1 MAEQAL
7 GALGSMTARE
17 SGTGWRVV
25 CAPGCVAALLATW
38 VLATAGQVPQSG
50 VPLPLEPAR
59 ERGSSIT
66 PAFEG
71 WFTNK
76 DGSFSI
82 LVGYFNR
89 NQKQALDIPVGPNN
103 RIEPG
108 GPDMGQPTYFEP
120 RRQWGVFTIRVP
132 KDFGTKKLTWTL
144 VANGETNAI
153 PFSLHKNYE
162 VEPYKE
168 SGMGNTPPTVTF
180 VKGGPAFAGPPIGIA
195 RELTGA
201 VNQPVT
207 MAFAGA
213 DQRGP
218 LESPDGRGR
227 GRGGVVPPFTVSVH
241 KFRGPGT
248 VTFSPDR
255 PQAARDTGDVT
266 AQATFSAPGEYI
278 VRMQLNDASGEG
290 GGGFQCC
297 WTNVHVKVTI
307 K

>member
-1 MAEQAL
+1 MGEKARSAWRHIARWAPYAVLAL
-7 GALGSMTARE
+7 AT
-17 SGTGWRVV
+17 
-25 CAPGCVAALLATW
+25 CVATTSAQT
-38 VLATAGQVPQSG
+38 PQGSG
-50 VPLPLEPAR
+50 PLPLEPTR
-59 ERGSSIT
+59 ERGQSIT
-66 PAFEG
+66 PAYEG
-71 WFTNK
+71 WFPNK
-76 DGSFSI
+76 DGTFSI

-108 GPDMGQPTYFEP
+108 GPDMGQPTHFAP

-144 VANGETNAI
+144 VANGETNVI
-153 PFSLHKNYE
+153 PFTLHKNYE

-168 SGMGNTPPTVTF
+168 SGMGNTPPTLTF
-180 VKGGPAFAGPPIGIA
+180 AKGGPTLTGPPIGIA
-195 RELTGA
+195 RELTGS

-207 MAFAGA
+207 IEFIGA

-218 LESPDGRGR
+218 LESPAGRGR
-227 GRGGVVPPFTVSVH
+227 GPGGALPPFTVSFH
-241 KFRGPGT
+241 KFRGPGA
-248 VTFSPDR
+248 VTFAPDR
-255 PQAARDTGDVT
+255 PQAHRETGAVT
-266 AQATFSAPGEYI
+266 TQATFSAPGEYI
-278 VRMQLNDASGEG
+278 VRIQLNDASGEG

>member
-1 MAEQAL
+1 M
-7 GALGSMTARE
+7 GARGTRRAVVARACA
-17 SGTGWRVV
+17 VV
-25 CAPGCVAALLATW
+25 AVASWVVVAAAR
-38 VLATAGQVPQSG
+38 QVPQSG

-59 ERGSSIT
+59 ERGQSIT
-66 PAFEG
+66 PAYEG
-71 WFTNK
+71 WFPNA

-132 KDFGTKKLTWTL
+132 KDFGTKRLTWTL
-144 VANGETNAI
+144 TANGETNAI

-162 VEPYKE
+162 VAPYKE
-168 SGMGNTPPTVTF
+168 SGMGNTPPTLTF
-180 VKGGPAFAGPPIGIA
+180 VKGGPTFAGPPIGIA

-201 VNQPVT
+201 VNQPVAIT
-207 MAFAGA
+207 FAGA

-218 LESPDGRGR
+218 LESPAGRGR
-227 GRGGVVPPFTVSVH
+227 GRGGVAPPFTVSLH

-248 VTFSPDR
+248 VVFTPDR
-255 PQAARDTGDVT
+255 PQADPATGEVS
-266 AQATFSAPGEYI
+266 AQATFAAAGEYI
-278 VRMQLNDASGEG
+278 VRIQLNDASGEG
-290 GGGFQCC
+290 GAGFQCC